1 MTTKIQK
8 WGNSLAVRIP
18 KELAKEASFK
28 EGSVI
33 IFSSKDN
40 SLVIKHEKKPTYT
53 LKELLK
59 DFDIKKQHKE
69 SDWGKPKGTE
79 VW

>member
-8 WGNSLAVRIP
+8 WGNSLAIRIP

-28 EGSVI
+28 EGSVVM
-33 IFSSKDN
+33 FSSEGH
-40 SLVIKHEKKPTYT
+40 SLVIKHEKKPVYT

-69 SDWGKPKGTE
+69 FDWGKPEGSE